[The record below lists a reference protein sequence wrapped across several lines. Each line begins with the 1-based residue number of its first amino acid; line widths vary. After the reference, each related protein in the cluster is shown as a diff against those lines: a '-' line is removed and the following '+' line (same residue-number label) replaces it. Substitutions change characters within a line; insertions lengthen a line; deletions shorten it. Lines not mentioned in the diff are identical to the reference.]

1 MNRYRL
7 LFSMILLL
15 FLSPCLRAGEW
26 QWSVTLDG
34 FVSNET
40 NRNPTAFLWIPADCM
55 QIKAIIVGQHNM
67 SEETLFDNPLF
78 REKMQKL
85 GIGFVW
91 ITPGIDQ
98 QWDVSKGTQQIF
110 EKMMVD
116 LADVSGYSELK
127 NVPIVPIG
135 HSAMATYPWNFAAW
149 NPERTLAIISLHGDA
164 PRTNLT
170 GYGRENLEWGRTRNI
185 DGIPGLMIEG
195 EYEWWE
201 ARVNPALAFRM
212 MYPES
217 CISFLCDAGRGHFD
231 VADETA
237 AYIALFLEKAINQ
250 RLTDEVTKDG
260 KVKLNPVNPTKGWLA
275 ERWHPDQKK
284 RVKAAPYSQYKGD
297 PHDAFWYFD
306 REIAEATE
314 ARYTQ
319 SRGKKEQYLGFEQ
332 NGSLLTYDKKQ
343 HVRVQPRFNPE
354 ADGITFHL
362 KAVCTDSLR
371 TQLSDEYADATPVIS
386 RICGPVE
393 KVNDTTFMVSF
404 YRMGMNNPRR
414 TGDICLLASQTG
426 DRKYKSAVQEVSIRI
441 PYRNTEGQRQY
452 ILFPGL
458 PDVKAESGS
467 LSLKA
472 TSDCGLPVSYYIKEG
487 PAEIE
492 GDQIVFTPI
501 PPRSKFPVKVTV
513 VAWQYGIAGKVQ
525 TAEPVE
531 RSFYILK

>member
-7 LFSMILLL
+7 LFSIILLL
-15 FLSPCLRAGEW
+15 FFSPCLRAGEW

-110 EKMMVD
+110 EKMMIS
-116 LADVSGYSELK
+116 LANVSGYSELK

-275 ERWHPDQKK
+275 ERWHPNQKK
-284 RVKAAPYSQYKGD
+284 RAKAAFYSQYKGD
-297 PHDAFWYFD
+297 VHDAGQELAAHGVHGWD
-306 REIAEATE
+306 HQHQTLGGCKGGGQGASLQGTVAGAGSTGLRLHLDDVHRGAEQVLPPLGGPLVHLLRHGRGRGDGID
-314 ARYTQ
+314 ARYL
-319 SRGKKEQYLGFEQ
+319 GKGIGNIGGGFVAVTDFQELAHI
-332 NGSLLTYDKKQ
+332 GSSS
-343 HVRVQPRFNPE
+343 HIFAAAPHRPP
-354 ADGITFHL
+354 
-362 KAVCTDSLR
+362 
-371 TQLSDEYADATPVIS
+371 SDLYIH
-386 RICGPVE
+386 
-393 KVNDTTFMVSF
+393 FSF
-404 YRMGMNNPRR
+404 
-414 TGDICLLASQTG
+414 
-426 DRKYKSAVQEVSIRI
+426 
-441 PYRNTEGQRQY
+441 
-452 ILFPGL
+452 
-458 PDVKAESGS
+458 
-467 LSLKA
+467 
-472 TSDCGLPVSYYIKEG
+472 
-487 PAEIE
+487 
-492 GDQIVFTPI
+492 
-501 PPRSKFPVKVTV
+501 
-513 VAWQYGIAGKVQ
+513 
-525 TAEPVE
+525 
-531 RSFYILK
+531 